1 VRAIGRLGW
10 AYASTKERPAPPKT
24 DPSRSGRGGRSPGAA
39 GEGAFGLNVVASPTG
54 PAAAHRSPITRR
66 TDRTEPIEHRPTP
79 DPAFSLPSLLPIP
92 RPPYPG
98 LPPRRLDGRPTGLTT
113 HTNPRITP
121 APAPLPPPRPRP
133 TSTRLGKPPH
143 ICLARRG
150 RGASATRWPPFLE
163 SPGGKRKTGQGG
175 AAARSRLRRTPRN
188 EQQETN
194 TKRRTGSRPPRYRV
208 HAEGAARQPV
218 GSIRRAASGCMRNGT
233 LEVARSARYSRR
245 SRTSPREGA
254 DGGDGAPTW

>member
-24 DPSRSGRGGRSPGAA
+24 DPSRSGRGGRSQGAA
-39 GEGAFGLNVVASPTG
+39 GEGAFGPNVVASPTG
-54 PAAAHRSPITRR
+54 PAAAHSSPITRR

-133 TSTRLGKPPH
+133 TSTRLGKPAPH
-143 ICLARRG
+143 LPGTSRKGGQRNALAPLSRKPRRE
-150 RGASATRWPPFLE
+150 AKEA
-163 SPGGKRKTGQGG
+163 PGGG

-188 EQQETN
+188 EHQETN
-194 TKRRTGSRPPRYRV
+194 TKRRTGRGDRAIEITRKEKPERFRDSVNRSAALMGERHSEWEPARVPQSR
-208 HAEGAARQPV
+208 E
-218 GSIRRAASGCMRNGT
+218 SDERRAP
-233 LEVARSARYSRR
+233 RR
-245 SRTSPREGA
+245 RQTGA
-254 DGGDGAPTW
+254 W